1 MSDTASRTVGAFA
14 RAVAFATEAHRG
26 QVRKGAD
33 ADPYISHPLA
43 VVAILADEAQIA
55 DWVTLCAAVLHDT
68 VEDTGTTHGELVE
81 RFGREVA
88 DIVREVSDDKRFD
101 KQVRKDL
108 QIAHTA
114 YASPRAKLV
123 KLADKIA
130 NMRDILDRP
139 PVGWSGDRKREYF
152 DWASRVVLGIRGTH
166 PDLESIFDSVHRRR
180 AELT

>member
-1 MSDTASRTVGAFA
+1 MTRRTVTMGTFA
-14 RAVAFATEAHRG
+14 QAVAFATEAHRG
-26 QVRKGAD
+26 MTRKDEEAS
-33 ADPYISHPLA
+33 PYINHPLA
-43 VVAILADEAQIA
+43 VVAILVEEGGIA
-55 DWVTLCAAVLHDT
+55 DCATLCAAILHDT
-68 VEDTGTTHGELVE
+68 IEDTGTTHGELVE

-166 PDLESIFDSVHRRR
+166 PNLESIFDSVHRRR